1 MTVEAVALV
10 TGGAIRVGA
19 AISSR
24 LAGSGYRVVVNYN
37 DSDVA
42 AEELI
47 GKLRG
52 QGHEAMAIRAD
63 ITDAD
68 QAEALVRDTAAA
80 MGRIDVLVNNA
91 AIFERREYLDL
102 DLEMWNRTLGVNL
115 MGAVHTSQAAAR
127 IMWDAGHGRIINIC
141 GTAGVGPPGAY
152 APYCVSKAGL
162 DMLTRAMAQALAPR
176 VQVNG
181 VAPGTVLFPEGTP
194 EKERAKV
201 IRRIPAGHIGAPED
215 VAAAVEF
222 LANAPDYITG
232 TIVTVDG
239 GASLIG
245 S

>member
-1 MTVEAVALV
+1 MTAKPVALV

-24 LAGSGYRVVVNYN
+24 LARSGFRVAVNYN
-37 DSDVA
+37 GSDA
-42 AEELI
+42 AAQDLVDELRSD
-47 GKLRG
+47 GF
-52 QGHEAMAIRAD
+52 EAMAVQAD
-63 ITDAD
+63 ISDAD
-68 QAEALVRDTAAA
+68 QAERLVRQAVSE
-80 MGRIDVLVNNA
+80 MGRLDVLVNNA
-91 AIFERREYLDL
+91 AIFERREYLEV

-115 MGAVHTSQAAAR
+115 MGAVHTSQVAAR
-127 IMWDAGHGRIINIC
+127 LMWEAGQGRIINIC

-181 VAPGTVLFPEGTP
+181 VAPGTVMFPEGTP
-194 EKERAKV
+194 EEERAKV
-201 IRRIPAGHIGAPED
+201 IRRIPAGHVGSPED

-222 LANAPDYITG
+222 LAGAPAYITG

-239 GASLIG
+239 GASLMG

>member
-1 MTVEAVALV
+1 VTAKSVALV

-24 LAGSGYRVVVNYN
+24 LARSGFHVAVNYN
-37 DSDVA
+37 DSDA
-42 AEELI
+42 AAQELI
-47 GKLRG
+47 DQLRG
-52 QGHEAMAIRAD
+52 DGLEAMAIQAD
-63 ITDAD
+63 IADAD
-68 QAEALVRDTAAA
+68 QAERLVRQTVSEL
-80 MGRIDVLVNNA
+80 GRLDVLVNNA
-91 AIFERREYLDL
+91 AIFERREYLEL
-102 DLEMWNRTLGVNL
+102 DLEMWNQTLSVNL
-115 MGAVHTSQAAAR
+115 MGAVFTSQAAAR
-127 IMWDAGHGRIINIC
+127 LMWEAGQGRIINIC

-181 VAPGTVLFPEGTP
+181 VAPGTVMFPEGTP
-194 EKERAKV
+194 EEERAKV
-201 IRRIPAGHIGAPED
+201 IRRIPAGHVGSPDD

-222 LANAPDYITG
+222 LAGAPDYLTG

-239 GASLIG
+239 GASLMG

>member
-1 MTVEAVALV
+1 VTAKSVALV

-24 LAGSGYRVVVNYN
+24 LARSGFCVAVNYN
-37 DSDVA
+37 GSDEA
-42 AEELI
+42 AVELI
-47 GKLRG
+47 DQLRG
-52 QGHEAMAIRAD
+52 DGLEATAIRAD
-63 ITDAD
+63 IAEAD
-68 QAEALVRDTAAA
+68 QAQCLVEQTVSEL
-80 MGRIDVLVNNA
+80 GRLDVLVNNA
-91 AIFERREYLDL
+91 AIFERREYLEL
-102 DLEMWNRTLGVNL
+102 DLEMWDRTLGVNL
-115 MGAVHTSQAAAR
+115 MGAVFTSQAAAR
-127 IMWDAGHGRIINIC
+127 LMWEAGQGRIINIC

-194 EKERAKV
+194 EEERAKV
-201 IRRIPAGHIGAPED
+201 IRRIPAGHIGSPED

-222 LANAPDYITG
+222 LAGAPDYITG

-239 GASLIG
+239 GASLTG

>member
-1 MTVEAVALV
+1 MTAKSVALV

-24 LAGSGYRVVVNYN
+24 LADSGYRVVVNYN
-37 DSDVA
+37 DSDAA

-52 QGHEAMAIRAD
+52 DGHEAMAVQAD
-63 ITDAD
+63 IAAAD
-68 QAEALVRDTAAA
+68 QAERLVQQAVLE
-80 MGRIDVLVNNA
+80 MGQLDVLVNNA
-91 AIFERREYLDL
+91 AIFERRAYLDL

-127 IMWDAGHGRIINIC
+127 IMWDAGHGRIINVC

-181 VAPGTVLFPEGTP
+181 VAPGTVLFPEETP
-194 EKERAKV
+194 EEERAKV
-201 IRRIPAGHIGAPED
+201 IRRIPAGHIGSPED
-215 VAAAVEF
+215 VAAAVAF
-222 LANAPDYITG
+222 LAGAPDYITG